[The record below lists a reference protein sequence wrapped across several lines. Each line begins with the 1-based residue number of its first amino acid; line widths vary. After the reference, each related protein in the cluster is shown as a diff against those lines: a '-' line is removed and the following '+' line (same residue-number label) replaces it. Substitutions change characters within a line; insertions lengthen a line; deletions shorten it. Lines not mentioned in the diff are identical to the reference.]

1 METFNTWNEIADL
14 YEEKF
19 MDFPLYNETY
29 DFFCKELPE
38 NSRVLEL
45 GCGPGNIAKYIV
57 EKRNDLILEGID
69 IAYNMINLAKKNNPS
84 CTFSVGD
91 IRKYESQHNKFSGII
106 CGFCLPYLSILE
118 IKTLIP
124 KLNES
129 LETNGLLYLSFVEG
143 DPNHSGIKK
152 GKDNRILYF
161 YYHDLE
167 TISNLHFANNF
178 KIEKIFQIDYKNN
191 DNSLDNHIVVISKSI
206 K

>member
-1 METFNTWNEIADL
+1 
-14 YEEKF
+14 
-19 MDFPLYNETY
+19 
-29 DFFCKELPE
+29 
-38 NSRVLEL
+38 
-45 GCGPGNIAKYIV
+45 
-57 EKRNDLILEGID
+57 
-69 IAYNMINLAKKNNPS
+69 MINLAKKNNPS

-91 IRKYESQHNKFSGII
+91 IRKYESQQNKFRGII
-106 CGFCLPYLSILE
+106 FGFCLPYLSILE

-143 DPNHSGIKK
+143 NPNHSCIKR

-167 TISNLHFANNF
+167 TISNLLFANNF
-178 KIEKIFQIDYKNN
+178 KIEKIFQIDFKNN
-191 DNSLDNHIVVISKSI
+191 DNSIDNHIVVISKSI